1 MLFSVVFIILVQSE
15 YPNDKFVLNPGFKYN
30 GCKKGK
36 FAGKDIHFEQ
46 VL

>member
-1 MLFSVVFIILVQSE
+1 MFNLKLIHFLKWSQ
-15 YPNDKFVLNPGFKYN
+15 
-30 GCKKGK
+30 GCKEGK